1 MCDITA
7 VDVTLVIPLELML
20 SVLHVSL
27 FTDHPQLERQF
38 KVDRESWGLRTLMLI
53 VLYLGAMTQ
62 KHEVPST

>member
-1 MCDITA
+1 MG
-7 VDVTLVIPLELML
+7 

-27 FTDHPQLERQF
+27 FADHPQLERQF